1 MNVLLFGATGMI
13 GQGALRECLL
23 DPTVTR
29 VVSVSRRPTG
39 KSDPKLREF
48 VQADVTDLAPLGV
61 ELKTIDACL
70 FTLGVSSLGQSE
82 EEYSR
87 TTYDLTM
94 KIAEQLVHAN
104 PSMTFIYVSG
114 RSTDSTEKGKAMWA
128 RVKGRLENALL
139 KIGFARAYM
148 FRPGAIIPQHG
159 IRSSTGWYNTLYAI
173 TKPLFP
179 VVRRISPTAV
189 TTTDQ
194 MSRAMIAVAR
204 DGYSKPIL
212 EMADIVKF

>member
-13 GQGALRECLL
+13 GQGVLRACLL

-48 VQADVTDLAPLGV
+48 VQNDVTDLAPLGT
-61 ELKTIDACL
+61 ELKTVDACL
-70 FTLGVSSLGQSE
+70 FTLGVSSLGQTE

-87 TTYDLTM
+87 ATYDLTM
-94 KIAEQLVHAN
+94 KVAEQLVRAN
-104 PSMTFIYVSG
+104 PSMTFVYVSG
-114 RSTDSTEKGKAMWA
+114 RSTDSTEKGSAMWA

-139 KIGFARAYM
+139 KLGFARAYM

-159 IRSSTGWYNTLYAI
+159 IRSSTGWYNTLYAVM
-173 TKPLFP
+173 KPLFP
-179 VVRRISPTAV
+179 IVRRLSPTAV

-194 MSRAMIAVAR
+194 LSRAMITVAR
-204 DGYSKPIL
+204 DGYSKPLI
-212 EMADIVKF
+212 EMEDIIKF

>member
-1 MNVLLFGATGMI
+1 VNVLLFGATGMI
-13 GQGALRECLL
+13 GQGVLRECLL

-29 VVSVSRRPTG
+29 VVSVSRRTTG

-48 VQADVTDLAPLGV
+48 VQSDVTDLSPLGT
-61 ELKTIDACL
+61 ELKTVDACL
-70 FTLGVSSLGQSE
+70 FTLGISSVGQTE

-87 TTYDLTM
+87 ATYDLAM
-94 KIAEQLVHAN
+94 RVAEQLVRAN

-114 RSTDSTEKGKAMWA
+114 RSTDSTEKGSAMWA

-139 KIGFARAYM
+139 KLGFARAYM
-148 FRPGAIIPQHG
+148 FRPAAIIPQHG
-159 IRSSTGWYNTLYAI
+159 IRSSTGWYNALYAMA
-173 TKPLFP
+173 KPLFP
-179 VVRRISPTAV
+179 IVRRMSPTSV

-194 MSRAMIAVAR
+194 LSRAMITVAR

-212 EMADIVKF
+212 EMADIIAF

>member
-1 MNVLLFGATGMI
+1 MV
-13 GQGALRECLL
+13 GQGALRACLL

-39 KSDPKLREF
+39 KSDPKLREV
-48 VQADVTDLAPLGV
+48 VQSDVTDLAALGP
-61 ELKTIDACL
+61 ELKTTDACL

-87 TTYDLTM
+87 ATYDLTM
-94 KIAEQLVHAN
+94 RVAEQLVRAN
-104 PSMTFIYVSG
+104 PSMTFVYVSG
-114 RSTDSTEKGKAMWA
+114 RSTDSTEKGSAMWA

-139 KIGFARAYM
+139 RLGFARAYM

-173 TKPLFP
+173 TRPLFP
-179 VVRRISPTAV
+179 LVRRMSPTAV
-189 TTTDQ
+189 TTSDQ

-212 EMADIVKF
+212 EMEDIIKF